1 MFKRKYQAGHTVIE
15 VLIAAAVAAVGFA
28 AVFSLQMNTML
39 TNISARDMA
48 AAMTLGERYV
58 EVLRRDSFAWTG
70 DERPDPF
77 LSQEPGGWHSFSQF
91 PVDHNGLVNLRDDD
105 RFGSALERQRF
116 CVHYWFEPLG
126 GLYTQMMNVRVRVI
140 WSRNALDASN
150 MRPVCPEEGADDF
163 VMDVSK
169 WFSVTIPS
177 VLRSAE
183 G

>member
-1 MFKRKYQAGHTVIE
+1 MTQRKNQAGHTVIE
-15 VLIAAAVAAVGFA
+15 VLIAAAVAAIGFA
-28 AVFSLQMNTML
+28 AVFSLQTNTML

-48 AAMTLGERYV
+48 AAMTLGERHV
-58 EVLRRDSFAWTG
+58 EILRRDSFAWTNG
-70 DERPDPF
+70 ERPGPY
-77 LSQEPGGWHSFSQF
+77 LSRETGRWHSFREF

-116 CVHYWFEPLG
+116 CVHFWFESLE
-126 GLYTQMMNVRVRVI
+126 GLYSQMMNVRVRVI
-140 WSRNALDASN
+140 WSRNALDAAN
-150 MRPVCPEEGADDF
+150 MRAICSEQEANNF

-177 VLRSAE
+177 VLRSAD